1 MNMAVD
7 SVANTSSDLVSELI
21 ADLGRIGLWLQ
32 ALGVVIVLWLIFQ
45 IIALIVNRK
54 KRKTLYA
61 IKDDLE
67 RVESKIDRIEN
78 LLKRK

>member
-1 MNMAVD
+1 MAVD
-7 SVANTSSDLVSELI
+7 SVVNASSDLVSKLI

-32 ALGVVIVLWLIFQ
+32 ALGVLIVLWLIFQ

-54 KRKTLYA
+54 KRKILYA

-67 RVESKIDRIEN
+67 RVESKIDRIEG
-78 LLKRK
+78 LFKRK

>member
-54 KRKTLYA
+54 KR
-61 IKDDLE
+61 
-67 RVESKIDRIEN
+67 
-78 LLKRK
+78 